1 MKKSTNTNW
10 FTLVELIIVITI
22 LAILATIAFISFQSY
37 TKDARDASKK
47 SEIANIVKVIAA
59 DEAKNGR
66 DLLTYIKGTPGEVTG
81 LDVQGNSTATSAT
94 GKLNTEMLGLNNSK
108 YADDYEIAVY
118 TGSLNVYQVR
128 AAMENAAEN
137 GAYFVSGTYSP
148 RSSTLTGSIT
158 DDDDGNKYVLTDG
171 IGIAKI
177 GDILDNSADDADYT
191 VIAISSDLKTITL
204 SWAVTT
210 TENYSYTYNEDKSL
224 FE

>member
-66 DLLTYIKGTPGEVTG
+66 SVEDYIKGTPSAAITV
-81 LDVQGNSTATSAT
+81 DVQGNAAAQSAT

-118 TGSLNVYQVR
+118 TGGLNVYQVR
-128 AAMENAAEN
+128 AAMENTAEN

-148 RSSTLTGSIT
+148 RSSTLTGT
-158 DDDDGNKYVLTDG
+158 LTEGTQDTILLSDG

-177 GDILDNSADDADYT
+177 GDILDTAGDAADYT
-191 VIAISSDLKTITL
+191 VTAISSDLKTLTL
-204 SWAVTT
+204 QWSAGTAGSHVFTY
-210 TENYSYTYNEDKSL
+210 TESGSL
-224 FE
+224 FRN

>member
-66 DLLTYIKGTPGEVTG
+66 SVEDYIKGTPSAAITV
-81 LDVQGNSTATSAT
+81 DVQGNSAAQSAT

-118 TGSLNVYQVR
+118 TGGLNVYQVR
-128 AAMENAAEN
+128 AAMENTAEN

-148 RSSTLTGSIT
+148 RSSTLTGTWASDT
-158 DDDDGNKYVLTDG
+158 PNNTFTLTDG
-171 IGIAKI
+171 MGIAKI
-177 GDILDNSADDADYT
+177 GDQIGADSSYIIT
-191 VIAISSDLKTITL
+191 GISSDLKTLAL
-204 SWAVTT
+204 SWTT
-210 TENYSYTYNEDKSL
+210 STTFTSYTYDESESL